1 MSTLII
7 KLILR
12 NSFAS
17 ISSLISFVLLI
28 AGVFVLGLALGFGL
42 ILLVILS
49 LRLGELMLFHI
60 FLLILLSESLE
71 MMGWHVSGPDL

>member
-49 LRLGELMLFHI
+49 LGLGELMLFHI
-60 FLLILLSESLE
+60 FLLILLSVSLKV
-71 MMGWHVSGPDL
+71 MGWHVSGPDL